1 VRPAYTIGHSN
12 RTSEEFLE
20 LLRAHGVEVVAD
32 VRRFPGSRRNPW
44 FGQDPLREALAR
56 AGIDYVHLSALG
68 GRRGR
73 PAPDSPNGAWRVEA
87 FRAYADRMAEPE
99 WRDALTELD
108 ALARER
114 TVAVMCA
121 EAVPWRC
128 HRRLIAD
135 ALVVRGREVRHILG
149 RDRADPHELHEA
161 ARVRPDGTLVYPPP
175 GPARDEAQMELL
187 PGERPA

>member
-1 VRPAYTIGHSN
+1 MRPVYTIGHSN
-12 RTSEEFLE
+12 RPLEEFLD
-20 LLRAHGVEVVAD
+20 LLRAHGVDVVAD

-44 FGQDPLREALAR
+44 FGQDPLREALAG
-56 AGIDYVHLSALG
+56 AGIGYVHLPALG

-73 PAPDSPNGAWRVEA
+73 PAADSPNGAWRVAA
-87 FRAYADRMAEPE
+87 FQAYADRMADPE
-99 WRDALTELD
+99 WRGALAELD
-108 ALARER
+108 ALGRER

-135 ALVVRGREVRHILG
+135 ALVARGREVRHILG

-175 GPARDEAQMELL
+175 GSARDEAQMELL
-187 PGERPA
+187 PRDDPA